1 MVRRVPLPER
11 RAPNGARARAC
22 VLTAALL
29 VTAGARAQTAET
41 FQFPLPPQPPATQDL
56 SVSEQQVFSQ
66 EMNDPTSLG
75 NECQAML
82 QQLDAMRDEPAQ
94 WAALRR
100 RYWAQCQSGFDGAPR
115 YVPHLLP

>member
-1 MVRRVPLPER
+1 MRTPAEP
-11 RAPNGARARAC
+11 RARAGLARRLILIGAL
-22 VLTAALL
+22 VAPVVVAA
-29 VTAGARAQTAET
+29 QSAET

-82 QQLDAMRDEPAQ
+82 RRLDAMHDEPAQ